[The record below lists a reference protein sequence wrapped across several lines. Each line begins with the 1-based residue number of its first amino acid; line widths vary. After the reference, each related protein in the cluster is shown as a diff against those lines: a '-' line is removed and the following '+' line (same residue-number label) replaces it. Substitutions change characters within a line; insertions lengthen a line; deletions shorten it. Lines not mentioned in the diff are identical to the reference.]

1 MRINKQFI
9 MALFFCKY
17 MPIKGVIILFVAKI
31 DLAESIYIT
40 SFTPSTQT
48 PKKKICFQDRPT

>member
-1 MRINKQFI
+1 

-17 MPIKGVIILFVAKI
+17 TPIKGVIILFVAKI

-40 SFTPSTQT
+40 SFTPSTQKT
-48 PKKKICFQDRPT
+48 EINLIPRAKETEIS